1 MKYVDSFIQGYTGYA
16 NWLWG
21 EITHPS
27 WNNYFYLLI
36 LISAIFF
43 FLEVLVPWRKKQKV
57 FRKDFWLDCFYM
69 FFNFFI
75 FGLIIYNAASNVF
88 VDLFKDFL
96 GLFGVSNLLALEVQS
111 WPIWA
116 HLLVGFVLRD
126 FVQWWIH
133 RLLHK
138 SDRLWEFHK
147 VHHSVEEMGF
157 AAHLRY
163 HWMENVV
170 YRSLE
175 YIPLAMIGIGLNDF
189 FMIHIFTLA
198 VGHYNHSNLRVSGR
212 TSAFVLGTLVGFF
225 AISQIGSTALIELG
239 SEFSSGLGGA
249 MSSSVGYAGIVIA
262 LMLLAGMVC
271 SLILGPF
278 MKYIFNSP
286 EMHIWHHSYELPRE
300 RRDGINFALTLACW
314 DYIFG
319 TAYIPHDGRDIRLGF
334 PGVESFPDGFIAQN
348 THGFSSSKKS

>member
-1 MKYVDSFIQGYTGYA
+1 
-16 NWLWG
+16 
-21 EITHPS
+21 
-27 WNNYFYLLI
+27 
-36 LISAIFF
+36 
-43 FLEVLVPWRKKQKV
+43 
-57 FRKDFWLDCFYM
+57 M

-96 GLFGVSNLLALEVQS
+96 GLFGVSNLVAIKVQS
-111 WPIWA
+111 FPVWG
-116 HLLVGFVLRD
+116 HLLLGFLVRD

-133 RLLHK
+133 RLLHR
-138 SDRLWEFHK
+138 SDTLWEFHK

-212 TSAFVLGTLVGFF
+212 TSAMVLGTLIGFF
-225 AISQIGSTALIELG
+225 VISQ
-239 SEFSSGLGGA
+239 FSVSSYLDFGA
-249 MSSSVGYAGIVIA
+249 MLSQRVGNGFMLNVSFFVSA
-262 LMLLAGMVC
+262 LGFMLTTGLLC
-271 SLILGPF
+271 SLLLGPF

-286 EMHIWHHSYELPRE
+286 EMHIWHHSYELPEE
-300 RRDGINFALTLACW
+300 RRTGVNFALSLACW

-334 PGVESFPDGFIAQN
+334 PGIESFPQDFVSQN
-348 THGFSSSKKS
+348 THGFSTAKKVIHPES

>member
-1 MKYVDSFIQGYTGYA
+1 MKYINSFIEGYVGYA

-21 EITHPS
+21 EITNPS
-27 WNNYFYLLI
+27 WYNYFYLLI
-36 LISAIFF
+36 LVSAIFF
-43 FLEVLVPWRKKQKV
+43 LLEVLVPWRKKQKV
-57 FRKDFWLDCFYM
+57 LRKDFWLDCFYM

-96 GLFGVSNLLALEVQS
+96 GLFGISNLLALKVQS
-111 WPIWA
+111 WPIWG
-116 HLLVGFVLRD
+116 HLLLGFVVRD

-175 YIPLAMIGIGLNDF
+175 YIPLAMIGISLNDF
-189 FMIHIFTLA
+189 FMIHIFTLT

-212 TSAFVLGTLVGFF
+212 TSAMVLGMLIGFFVLSQLSYPTYFDWGLYLSQSLGNGFGLSLGVL
-225 AISQIGSTALIELG
+225 ASALA
-239 SEFSSGLGGA
+239 F
-249 MSSSVGYAGIVIA
+249 
-262 LMLLAGMVC
+262 MLLCGLVC
-271 SLILGPF
+271 SILLGPF

-286 EMHIWHHSYELPRE
+286 EMHIWHHSYELPKE

-334 PGVESFPDGFIAQN
+334 PGVESFPQDFLSQN
-348 THGFSSSKKS
+348 THGFSAPKN